1 MKGRQKDELLKQ
13 LGLGVVAILI
23 SALGWNI
30 SRAVNSID
38 DEIKEVKTAI
48 SDLHTKERIGYERL
62 GRIETEIQYIRAN
75 K

>member
-13 LGLGVVAILI
+13 LGLGVLAILI
-23 SALGWNI
+23 SVLGWNI
-30 SRAVNSID
+30 SRGVSSID
-38 DEIKEVKTAI
+38 NEIKAVKEAI
-48 SDLHTKERIGYERL
+48 SDLQSKERSGYERL